1 MSNVAKT
8 LGVERIIDS
17 HCHVG
22 QSPYVDQPVETL
34 LAEMDE
40 AGVEKA
46 IICAIGSH
54 LVINNEEGNDF
65 ISGVVKKHP
74 DRFLGFASVNP
85 WYGEK
90 AVEELKRSITGLG
103 LSGLK
108 LHPVLQGFQAN
119 EKIVFPVIEEAIR
132 LGVWIYIHSGTPVCS
147 LPLQILELA
156 QKYPEAKFIMGHMGG
171 ADFFLD
177 VPEPCAKVSNVYLE
191 TSLTCHPVFVK
202 EAIEKLGS
210 ERVMFGSD
218 SPTSDM
224 KTEIEKIKV
233 LNLSDKELNNVLWRN
248 AHRLFGL

>member
-1 MSNVAKT
+1 M
-8 LGVERIIDS
+8 
-17 HCHVG
+17 
-22 QSPYVDQPVETL
+22 DQPVETL